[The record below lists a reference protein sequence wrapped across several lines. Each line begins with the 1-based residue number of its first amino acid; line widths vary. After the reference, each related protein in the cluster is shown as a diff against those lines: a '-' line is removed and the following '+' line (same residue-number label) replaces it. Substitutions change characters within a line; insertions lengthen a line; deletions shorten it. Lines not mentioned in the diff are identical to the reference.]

1 MAREASAGCS
11 LGGSHLLP
19 LLLLLLLL
27 VSGLGR
33 CQREPGPGGPGDLSL
48 HPPYFNLAEGTRISA
63 SATCGEEPP
72 PRSPVRP
79 TEDLY
84 CKLVGGPVAGGDP
97 NQTIQGQYCDICT
110 AANSNKAHPVTN
122 AIDGTERWWQ
132 SPPLSRGLEYNEINV
147 TLDLGQLFHVAYV
160 LIKFANSP
168 RPDLWVLEHS
178 TDFGLTYQPWQYFAS
193 SKTDCIEKFGLHSLE
208 RITKDDDAICT
219 TEYSRI
225 VPLENGE
232 IVVSLV
238 NGRPGAMNFSY
249 SPLLRDFTKA
259 TNIRLRFLRTNTLL
273 GHLMGKALRDPTVTR
288 RYYYSIKDISI
299 GGRCVCHG
307 HADACDAKDPNNPF
321 RLQCACQHNTCGT
334 SCDRCCP
341 GFNQVQ
347 WKPATTNS
355 ANECESCNCNGHAY
369 DCYYDPEVERIKASQ
384 NRDSQYRGGGVCI
397 DCQHHTTGINCEH
410 CIPGYYRSPNHP
422 VDSPS
427 ACYRCSCDSEF
438 QDGTCEDLTGRCYC
452 KPNYTGERCA
462 ACAEG
467 YTDFPHCYPVPS
479 FSHNDTGEQVLPAG
493 QIINCDCS
501 AAGTKGNACRK
512 DAQLGVCVCK
522 PSFQGDH
529 CEQCVPGHYGPGCQ
543 ACQCS
548 GPGQYDGSCDSET
561 GQCVCRAGFEGPA
574 CDQCAPGYFN
584 YPLCRLCGCSVVG
597 TEPEVCDAAGTCLCQ
612 PEFAGPHCDH
622 CSPGHHSYPHCQ
634 ACACDPRGSLEEP
647 CSPAGTCRCLPN
659 FSGPSCHECAPG
671 FYGFPSCNPC
681 HCSREG
687 SFQDTCDQETG
698 QCACRSLVTGLRC
711 DTCVP
716 GAYGFPRCEVGSC
729 DPAGQDP
736 TEPTSSEGSCE
747 CRAFV
752 EGPSCERCKPLY
764 WNLMPDNPYGCTT
777 CLCNTQGTLGGVAEC
792 QQASGQCFCKP
803 SVCGRTCSICKDG
816 YYRLDQGNYFG
827 CQSCHCDIGG
837 ALAQACEARTGAC
850 HCRQNT
856 QGPTCNEPAREHYFP
871 DLHHL
876 QFEVE
881 EGRTPDGRTV
891 RFGYNPLEFEN
902 FSWRGYAQMSPV
914 QPKVVVMLNVTSP
927 DLFRLVFRYVNR
939 GLTSVEGTV
948 SVLEEGKLNI
958 CGNCTEQ
965 TKQIVFPPST
975 EPAYVTVPQS
985 GYGEPFVLNPS
996 LWTLVVEA
1004 EGVLLDHVVLLPSA
1018 YYEAPVLQLK
1028 VSEPCTYSPA
1038 PELVG
1043 HNCILYHYL
1052 PLDGFSSGAG
1062 KEATC
1067 RLDNSLPRPCQ
1078 TEQLSPSHP
1087 PMAICQGQEVDVQLW
1102 LAVSE
1107 PGRYALLVEYANEDA
1122 LQGVG
1127 VTVSAPQL
1135 APQQGTLTLYPCK
1148 YSFLCRGVVLDAQNR
1163 LAAFELTTEATI
1175 RITAERAR
1183 FFLHRVYLVPFG
1195 EFTTEFI
1202 EPKVHCLSTHGAF
1215 LPSSGSCVPSRFQ
1228 KLSQPIV
1235 LQEFKV
1241 LPIPADFPLFHAHT
1255 VVPVDP
1261 PSEPAPRPPTA
1272 NDPTVRSILLQP
1284 PQQGTVVLSTHVQTL
1299 GRYAFLLHGYQPLHP
1314 TFPVEV
1320 LIGGGRVWHGQA
1332 NATFCPHAYGCRS
1345 LVVSENQV
1353 VLDVTDNELTV
1364 TLRVPEGRQL
1374 WLDYVLVVPEDG
1386 YNPGYLVEEPLDK
1399 SYDFIS
1405 HCGANGFHISPAS
1418 PRFCQDAAIS
1428 LSLFYNNGAQP
1439 CGCHEVGA
1447 MGRQCQPFGGQ
1458 CPCRAHV
1465 IGRDC
1470 SRCATGY
1477 WGFPNCRP
1485 CECGP
1490 RLCEEESGQCICP
1503 PRTVEPDCVVC
1514 QAQTFGCHPLVGC
1527 EDCNCS
1533 RPGVQDLSSPDCH
1546 LDSGQCRC
1554 KPNIVGRRCDLC
1566 VPGFF
1571 GYPNCQRC
1579 DCHEAGTV
1587 PSVCDP
1593 STGQCHCKENVEG
1606 ARCDQC
1612 RLGTFSLDPANPKG
1626 CTRCFCFG
1634 ATDRCRSTERSRSQF
1649 IDMQG
1654 WTLLT
1659 GDRQEV
1665 PTSLHLD
1672 AGLVH
1677 ADLRN
1682 VPEAYQELYWQA
1694 PPSYLGDRVSSYG
1707 GFLKYELHSETQR
1720 GDVYI
1725 PVEARPDVI
1734 LKGNQMSL
1742 SFLEGAYPAP
1752 GDVHRGQVQ
1761 LVEGNFRHTET
1772 RNPASREELMMV
1784 LAGLEQLQL
1793 RALFSQISSAVSLR
1807 QVVLELVPGP
1817 AREPAGAGPQ
1827 ASNVEL
1833 CMCPANYRGDS
1844 CQECAPGYYRDT
1856 KGLFLGKCVPC
1867 HCNGHS
1873 DRCLAGSGICVN
1885 CQHHTEGD
1893 HCERCQDG
1901 FLGNGTQD
1909 QPSHC
1914 VGCPCPLSVPSN
1926 SFAIGCVHKGSAT
1939 QCLCRPGYA
1948 GASCERCAP
1957 GYYGNP
1963 MVIGSSCQPC
1973 ECSGNGDTNTLF
1985 QECDPLTGACTGC
1998 MYHTAGPRCESCAP
2012 GYYGDAL
2019 VAKNCTRCDC
2029 STCGTE
2035 SCDPRSGQ
2043 CLCKA
2048 GVTGLR
2054 CDHCQEGHFG
2064 FDSCSGCQRCDCGV
2078 AALGPA
2084 CHPQSGQCQ
2093 CRPGV
2098 TGARCQQCAPGY
2110 WGLGGHGCA
2119 KCHCR
2124 GGPCDPR
2131 TGECTC
2137 PHGLSGKQC
2146 DTCSHQHH
2154 VPVAHGPDSIM
2165 CEVCD
2170 SCVVLLLDD
2179 LQRIDALLPAIRLQ
2193 LSSLNASS
2201 VAWARLHT
2209 LNVSIVSLAT
2219 QLRDPS
2225 GPRQESRMKLEHLE
2239 QQSVVLDEDGRLLHS
2254 KAGEARTQADS
2265 LRQSIEDTRR
2275 RAETLLNSVW
2285 AMERGLADLVRQM
2298 DRLSPSNTSVASGEE
2313 LRQKMAAAER
2323 ALREM
2328 RERDLRGQRR
2338 VADGEL
2344 GEAQILLD
2352 RVRSQM
2358 GSQLEANKELV
2369 DGVRARLELSSSQIM
2384 DLRDALNEAVNK
2396 TRRTE
2401 ELNSLNQNAL
2411 EEWLQKKQ
2419 ELQRENETLR
2429 NTLKMAEAAL
2439 ARGSDFLQ
2447 TVDKA
2452 KEELERL
2459 AANLDGAR
2467 GPLTDKMQVFSPAS
2481 SKIPIVERAEAHAL
2495 QLDQLA
2501 QNLSSIIR
2509 DTNQDRFIQRAIEA
2523 SNAYASIIQ
2532 AVKEAESA
2540 ARQALL
2546 NATDVWAVVVRDQLG
2561 SRARELRENSSV
2573 LEEAVQREQKK
2584 LSWVVRNTLQSAQVK
2599 LENLRVK
2606 KEELSTRLGA
2616 LKDMLAMDGDGT
2628 SGRIAQAK
2636 AQAAEA
2642 NATAARTMSALRDM
2656 QEQLELWQRQ
2666 YGGLRGPDLDRA
2678 VEEAGRSVSS
2688 LEKTLPQLLAQLS
2701 RVENR
2706 RSRNASLSESILRV
2720 RQLITQA
2727 RNTANKVKVPM
2738 KFNGQSGVQLRPP
2751 LDLQDLAAYTAL
2763 KFYIQNPQAPR
2774 KPPQRPPQQPP
2785 QPDQPPEAQFV
2796 LYLGSREAT
2805 GDYMGVL
2812 LRDHRVQWVYRLGE
2826 QPPTVVTVDEDIG
2839 EQFAMVNIDRTLQF
2853 GHMSVTLEK
2862 QTVHETKA
2870 DGVSPGDQGL
2880 LNFQPHNF
2888 VFYVGGYPSGFTPP
2902 EPLRFPGY
2910 QGCIEVDTLNQEVI
2924 SLYNFLNTFQLD
2936 TATDKP
2942 CARSKSTGDPWLTD
2956 GSYLDG
2962 TGYARIGIES
2972 QLSPTKRFEQELRL
2986 VSSDGIIFFLKHQD
3000 QFLCLAVRQGVLV
3013 LYYDFNT
3020 GLQQARPSH
3029 EPPLLSTT
3037 NKAIQIFLL
3046 GMTGKKRIL
3055 VRLERATVFTVE
3067 QENSLEQATAY
3078 YLGGVPPAQLPTSL
3092 QALFPTGGSIRGC
3105 VKGLKALGKY
3115 VDLKRL
3121 NTTGISSGCTS
3132 DLLITRS
3139 MAFHG
3144 HGYLTLGLRDIP
3156 SLIGNF
3162 YTGFGFRSSQED
3174 GLLYYHAAPEGTCQV
3189 VLQRGRVALQ
3199 CLKKTLTT
3207 KAVFADGAGHYVAFY
3222 SDPTGIRLYV
3232 DDQLQATGEPGSRE
3246 RGGPAQPP
3254 QPDSLLRRFHLGG
3267 LPESGALPRHLR
3279 GCIGNVFVK
3288 RESAPQ
3294 WVVDLQQSIESV
3306 NVTTGC
3312 LAPDQPH
3319 QVRAAP
3325 RKAQRRP
3332 KDPSRAALHTRRSPQ
3347 ESACHL
3353 PKTVRGAFQFWG
3365 SPASYLEFGPIPDT
3379 ARQRTRFS
3387 MDVRLSAP
3395 DGLLVYVPP
3404 TPGGGA
3410 SLLLGVS
3417 RGHFLLL
3424 AGYPGRRRQQL
3435 RVRSRKRYKTGR
3447 WHTVFFS
3454 RERNRV
3460 QLVLD
3465 GLRAQSSTG
3474 ESGGPLG
3481 PGPFYIGGIP
3491 RGQGPSLLPEG
3502 FGPTFSG
3509 CLKNL
3514 RVNGRPLG
3522 APKHVAG
3529 VTPCYTRA
3537 LERGLFFA
3545 SDGGVVTVE
3554 LPQAQ
3559 EPPDLELELELR
3571 PQAMTGLVFYLGSPA
3586 QSFLSLSVDRN
3597 LVTVKADDGAGEFST
3612 SVSGP
3617 PLCDGQWHRIAVIK
3631 ERTAIRLR
3639 VDTQGNW
3646 TVGPSLGPSPA
3657 GPQGPLHLGGL
3668 PEAAETSRPPA
3679 AAPSPRPYRGCMR
3692 NLLLNRRPVD
3702 LSRSGPIRGSV
3713 GVNGCPAV

>member
-1 MAREASAGCS
+1 MSEADT
-11 LGGSHLLP
+11 GG
-19 LLLLLLLL
+19 
-27 VSGLGR
+27 
-33 CQREPGPGGPGDLSL
+33 QR
-48 HPPYFNLAEGTRISA
+48 
-63 SATCGEEPP
+63 
-72 PRSPVRP
+72 
-79 TEDLY
+79 
-84 CKLVGGPVAGGDP
+84 
-97 NQTIQGQYCDICT
+97 GQYCDICT

-208 RITKDDDAICT
+208 RITRDDDAICT

-347 WKPATTNS
+347 WKPATTDS

-422 VDSPS
+422 IDSPS
-427 ACYRCSCDSEF
+427 ACYRCNCDSEF

-452 KPNYTGERCA
+452 KPNYTGERCM

-467 YTDFPHCYPVPS
+467 YTDFPHCYPIPS

-493 QIINCDCS
+493 QIIN
-501 AAGTKGNACRK
+501 
-512 DAQLGVCVCK
+512 
-522 PSFQGDH
+522 FQGDH
-529 CEQCVPGHYGPGCQ
+529 CEQCAPGHYGPGCQ

-561 GQCVCRAGFEGPA
+561 GQCVCRTGFEGPA
-574 CDQCAPGYFN
+574 CDRCAPGYFN

-597 TEPEVCDAAGTCLCQ
+597 TEPEVCDAAGTCLCRA
-612 PEFAGPHCDH
+612 EFAGPHCDH

-634 ACACDPRGSLEEP
+634 ACACDPRGSLGEP

-659 FSGPSCHECAPG
+659 FSGPSCRECAPG
-671 FYGFPSCNPC
+671 FYGFPSCTPC

-729 DPAGQDP
+729 DPAGQAS
-736 TEPTSSEGSCE
+736 TEPTLSEGSCE

-764 WNLMPDNPYGCTT
+764 WNLTPDNPYGCTT
-777 CLCNTQGTLGGVAEC
+777 CRCNTQGTLGGVAEC
-792 QQASGQCFCKP
+792 HQASGQCFCKP
-803 SVCGRTCSICKDG
+803 SVCGRTCSTCKDG

-837 ALAQACEARTGAC
+837 ALAQSCEARTGAC

-856 QGPTCNEPAREHYFP
+856 QGLTCTEPAREHYLP

-876 QFEVE
+876 RFEVE

-939 GLTSVEGTV
+939 GLTSVEGRV
-948 SVLEEGKLNI
+948 SVRRKGKFNI

-1043 HNCILYHYL
+1043 HNCVLYHYL
-1052 PLDGFSSGAG
+1052 PLDGFSAGAG

-1087 PMAICQGQEVDVQLW
+1087 LMAACQGQESFFPPPPLFPS
-1102 LAVSE
+1102 L
-1107 PGRYALLVEYANEDA
+1107 
-1122 LQGVG
+1122 
-1127 VTVSAPQL
+1127 
-1135 APQQGTLTLYPCK
+1135 
-1148 YSFLCRGVVLDAQNR
+1148 SFLCRGVVLDAQNR

-1261 PSEPAPRPPTA
+1261 PLEPAPRPPTA
-1272 NDPTVRSILLQP
+1272 SDPAVELILLQP

-1314 TFPVEV
+1314 TFPIEV

-1332 NATFCPHAYGCRS
+1332 NATFCPHAYGCRV

-1386 YNPGYLVEEPLDK
+1386 YNPGYLLEEPLDK

-1439 CGCHEVGA
+1439 CGCHEAGA

-1490 RLCEEESGQCICP
+1490 RLCDEESGQCICP

-1554 KPNIVGRRCDLC
+1554 KPNIVGRRCDIC
-1566 VPGFF
+1566 APGFF

-1626 CTRCFCFG
+1626 CTRCLWFE
-1634 ATDRCRSTERSRSQF
+1634 TTYYCRITNCARSIF

-1659 GDRQEV
+1659 SDRQEV

-1707 GFLKYELHSETQR
+1707 GFLRYELHSEIQR

-1725 PVEARPDVI
+1725 PVEVRPDVI

-1772 RNPASREELMMV
+1772 HNPASREELMMV

-1807 QVVLELVPGP
+1807 QVVLELVSEL
-1817 AREPAGAGPQ
+1817 ALESAGAGPQ

-1873 DRCLAGSGICVN
+1873 DRCLPGSGICVN

-1909 QPSHC
+1909 QPAHC

-1926 SFAIGCVHKGSAT
+1926 NFAIGCVHKGSAT

-1998 MYHTAGPRCESCAP
+1998 MYHTAGP
-2012 GYYGDAL
+2012 L
-2019 VAKNCTRCDC
+2019 
-2029 STCGTE
+2029 
-2035 SCDPRSGQ
+2035 
-2043 CLCKA
+2043 LM
-2048 GVTGLR
+2048 
-2054 CDHCQEGHFG
+2054 HC
-2064 FDSCSGCQRCDCGV
+2064 
-2078 AALGPA
+2078 
-2084 CHPQSGQCQ
+2084 
-2093 CRPGV
+2093 
-2098 TGARCQQCAPGY
+2098 
-2110 WGLGGHGCA
+2110 
-2119 KCHCR
+2119 
-2124 GGPCDPR
+2124 
-2131 TGECTC
+2131 
-2137 PHGLSGKQC
+2137 
-2146 DTCSHQHH
+2146 
-2154 VPVAHGPDSIM
+2154 M
-2165 CEVCD
+2165 
-2170 SCVVLLLDD
+2170 
-2179 LQRIDALLPAIRLQ
+2179 
-2193 LSSLNASS
+2193 
-2201 VAWARLHT
+2201 
-2209 LNVSIVSLAT
+2209 
-2219 QLRDPS
+2219 
-2225 GPRQESRMKLEHLE
+2225 
-2239 QQSVVLDEDGRLLHS
+2239 
-2254 KAGEARTQADS
+2254 AGEARTQADN
-2265 LRQSIEDTRR
+2265 LRQSTEDTRR
-2275 RAETLLNSVW
+2275 QAETLLTSVR
-2285 AMERGLADLVRQM
+2285 AMEQDLADLVSQM
-2298 DRLSPSNTSVASGEE
+2298 DRLSPSNASTASGEE

-2338 VADGEL
+2338 RPTGQL
-2344 GEAQILLD
+2344 GEAQ
-2352 RVRSQM
+2352 S
-2358 GSQLEANKELV
+2358 
-2369 DGVRARLELSSSQIM
+2369 
-2384 DLRDALNEAVNK
+2384 
-2396 TRRTE
+2396 
-2401 ELNSLNQNAL
+2401 
-2411 EEWLQKKQ
+2411 
-2419 ELQRENETLR
+2419 
-2429 NTLKMAEAAL
+2429 
-2439 ARGSDFLQ
+2439 
-2447 TVDKA
+2447 
-2452 KEELERL
+2452 RL

-2467 GPLTDKMQVFSPAS
+2467 GPLTDKMQAFSPAS

-2546 NATDVWAVVVRDQLG
+2546 NATEVWESVVRDQLG
-2561 SRARELRENSSV
+2561 SRAGELRENSSA

-2584 LSWVVRNTLQSAQVK
+2584 LSWVVKNTLQSTQVK
-2599 LENLRVK
+2599 LENLKAK
-2606 KEELSTRLGA
+2606 KEVLTTRLGA

-2628 SGRIAQAK
+2628 SERIDQAK

-2642 NATAARTMSALRDM
+2642 NATAARTMAALRDM

-2688 LEKTLPQLLAQLS
+2688 LEKTLPQLLDQLN

-2727 RNTANKVKVPM
+2727 RNTASKVKVPM

-2763 KFYIQNPQAPR
+2763 KFYIQNPQPPR
-2774 KPPQRPPQQPP
+2774 KPPQRPPQPPP
-2785 QPDQPPEAQFV
+2785 QDQLPEAQFV

-2812 LRDHRVQWVYRLGE
+2812 LRDRRVQWVYRLGE

-2839 EQFAMVNIDRTLQF
+2839 EQFAMINIDRTLQF
-2853 GHMSVTLEK
+2853 GHMSVTVEK

-2880 LNFQPHNF
+2880 LNFHPHNF
-2888 VFYVGGYPSGFTPP
+2888 VFYVGGYPSSFTPP

-2910 QGCIEVDTLNQEVI
+2910 RGCIEVDTLNQEVI

-2936 TATDKP
+2936 TAADKP

-2962 TGYARIGIES
+2962 TGYARIGFES
-2972 QLSPTKRFEQELRL
+2972 QLSLTKRFEQELRL

-3029 EPPLLSTT
+3029 EPPLLSTA

-3078 YLGGVPPAQLPTSL
+3078 YLGGVPLAQLPTSIRLYVDDQL
-3092 QALFPTGGSIRGC
+3092 QGAGEPGSRERGGPAQPQTDNLHHFHLGGLPEGGALLRNLRGC
-3105 VKGLKALGKY
+3105 ISNVFVRRETAPQRV
-3115 VDLKRL
+3115 VDLQQ
-3121 NTTGISSGCTS
+3121 NIESVNVTTGCLS
-3132 DLLITRS
+3132 
-3139 MAFHG
+3139 
-3144 HGYLTLGLRDIP
+3144 RDQP
-3156 SLIGNF
+3156 HQV
-3162 YTGFGFRSSQED
+3162 R
-3174 GLLYYHAAPEGTCQV
+3174 AAPRKAQRRPKGPSRAALHTRRSPQDSACRLPKTVHGAFQFWGSPASHLEFGPIPESTTEGTCQV
-3189 VLQRGRVALQ
+3189 ALQRGRVALQ

-3207 KAVFADGAGHYVAFY
+3207 KAVLADA
-3222 SDPTGIRLYV
+3222 
-3232 DDQLQATGEPGSRE
+3232 
-3246 RGGPAQPP
+3246 
-3254 QPDSLLRRFHLGG
+3254 
-3267 LPESGALPRHLR
+3267 
-3279 GCIGNVFVK
+3279 
-3288 RESAPQ
+3288 
-3294 WVVDLQQSIESV
+3294 
-3306 NVTTGC
+3306 
-3312 LAPDQPH
+3312 
-3319 QVRAAP
+3319 
-3325 RKAQRRP
+3325 
-3332 KDPSRAALHTRRSPQ
+3332 
-3347 ESACHL
+3347 
-3353 PKTVRGAFQFWG
+3353 
-3365 SPASYLEFGPIPDT
+3365 
-3379 ARQRTRFS
+3379 
-3387 MDVRLSAP
+3387 
-3395 DGLLVYVPP
+3395 
-3404 TPGGGA
+3404 
-3410 SLLLGVS
+3410 
-3417 RGHFLLL
+3417 
-3424 AGYPGRRRQQL
+3424 
-3435 RVRSRKRYKTGR
+3435 
-3447 WHTVFFS
+3447 VFFS

-3465 GLRAQSSTG
+3465 GLQAQSSSG

-3481 PGPFYIGGIP
+3481 PGPFYVGGIP
-3491 RGQGPSLLPEG
+3491 RGQVSSLLPKG
-3502 FGPTFSG
+3502 FSPTFSG
-3509 CLKNL
+3509 CLKKL
-3514 RVNGRPLG
+3514 KVNGRPLG
-3522 APKHVAG
+3522 APKRVAG

-3545 SDGGVVTVE
+3545 SDGGVVSVE

-3559 EPPDLELELELR
+3559 GPPDLELELELR
-3571 PQAMTGLVFYLGSPA
+3571 PQAMTGSVFYLGSSA
-3586 QSFLSLSVDRN
+3586 QSFLSLSIDHN
-3597 LVTVKADDGAGEFST
+3597 LVTVRLHCLPWGSEVRS
-3612 SVSGP
+3612 SEV
-3617 PLCDGQWHRIAVIK
+3617 AVMLIR
-3631 ERTAIRLR
+3631 ERTVVRLG

-3646 TVGPSLGPSPA
+3646 TVGPSLGPSSA
-3657 GPQGPLHLGGL
+3657 SPQGPLHLGGL
-3668 PEAAETSRPPA
+3668 PEAAETSGGP

-3692 NLLLNRRPVD
+3692 NLLLNRQHVD
-3702 LSRSGPIRGSV
+3702 LSLSGPIRGAV